1 MRVLDN
7 LENYD
12 IPSGFHLTAE
22 QEEQLAADLKE
33 IVLALIPLRSSK
45 LKTRQYFNSHLRYTS
60 NVKYAQSRPDAPQDR
75 YEFGDSYTPLPGEY
89 TWNSDLLQP
98 ALLDILRPDQWSFGY
113 VVNYIEA
120 DTAHRHNERYYKN
133 NATSDA
139 LVQFALAFDIEE
151 IRAQAKAIDD
161 PQERV
166 LFLNTKLTDYRIFEG
181 LNRDEEAWVDE
192 IVGSALRALLEEAE
206 KELKLTEGQPK
217 RTGNE
222 SPKEGRSKVV
232 SHKANNHIDSQRHV
246 LYDFSICSLPQFA
259 FMRLEVHGGCLTD
272 PEANDFAFE
281 STIKDMFRHYYDPN
295 NNYAKEDDGTP
306 NYPSFVLGLLDIYS
320 VKVQQM
326 YRNSPRV
333 GLKLLFEWMHHT
345 TAIIDRVYQSAAAT
359 QNKPKSGTSGRT
371 HEIHSIGVWPLKLY
385 LMDKLYQCFQIMYG
399 DIRPIVS
406 DTLAQIVPYNM
417 WDVQYDALRAQYTN
431 QFGLEFA
438 KRAVVKPTENR
449 RRFSQVLAEQALTFC
464 QQMSIDTGGKEDDN
478 IFKNCYG
485 PMTSLLHNY
494 FADYIKRVQA
504 ESEDAVEIDQA
515 IIAWLLSLQVE
526 VYDCYASR
534 RNSISRQVG
543 TNFRTEYSLMRF
555 FFDICEKNVFDI
567 AIEYFLDSETI
578 PLVPEKKTRD
588 TEPAPVTPEP
598 EPAPADVKP
607 EAKEGKPIHHKT
619 VDYKTLYDTWVD
631 VAFTN
636 TTLEEFT
643 YAIDQADFSTML
655 ERAKDAGTRA
665 GYIGG
670 IKYIMKSLKSYLGTN
685 WYDIACGNIGEDQ
698 DSVNKLNDGTKQI
711 KKINVKILSTCIK

>member
-7 LENYD
+7 LDNYD

-22 QEEQLAADLKE
+22 QEEQLATDLKE

-151 IRAQAKAIDD
+151 IRAQAKAINDLR
-161 PQERV
+161 ERV

-181 LNRDEEAWVDE
+181 LNRDEETWADE

-222 SPKEGRSKVV
+222 PPKEGRSKVA
-232 SHKANNHIDSQRHV
+232 SHKTSNHIDPQRLV
-246 LYDFSICSLPQFA
+246 LYDFSICSLPQFS
-259 FMRLEVHGGCLTD
+259 FMRMEVHGGCLTD
-272 PEANDFAFE
+272 PQANDFSFE
-281 STIKDMFRHYYDPN
+281 STIQSMFRQYLDPN
-295 NNYAKEDDGTP
+295 STAGKGEDGTDD
-306 NYPSFVLGLLDIYS
+306 YPSFLLGLLDAYS
-320 VKVQQM
+320 VRIQQM
-326 YRNSPRV
+326 YRNNPRT
-333 GLKLLFEWMHHT
+333 GIKLLFEWMRKT
-345 TAIIDRVYQSAAAT
+345 TGIIDAVYLANAAVQT
-359 QNKPKSGTSGRT
+359 KPKTNIPGRT
-371 HEIHSIGVWPLKLY
+371 HEIHSIGTWPLKYRL
-385 LMDKLYQCFQIMYG
+385 LDRLYQCFQIMYNN
-399 DIRPIVS
+399 IRPEVS
-406 DTLAQIVPYNM
+406 DNLSWVVPYNL
-417 WDVQYDALRAQYTN
+417 WDTQYEALKAEYTN
-431 QFGLEFA
+431 QFGLEFS
-438 KRAVVKPTENR
+438 KRAVVKPVENR

-464 QQMSIDTGGKEDDN
+464 QQMSAITNMKEDDS
-478 IFKNCYG
+478 IFRNCFN
-485 PMTSLLHNY
+485 PMTSLLHGY

-504 ESEDAVEIDQA
+504 ESEDAAEIDEA

-526 VYDCYASR
+526 IYDCYVTR
-534 RNSISRQVG
+534 RNSIRRQCG
-543 TNFRTEYSLMRF
+543 TNFRVEFAMMRF

-567 AIEYFLDSETI
+567 AVEYFQDSETI
-578 PLVPEKKTRD
+578 PLVPEKKTQD

-619 VDYKTLYDTWVD
+619 VDYKTMYDIWVD

-655 ERAKDAGTRA
+655 ERAKDAGSRA

-685 WYDIACGNIGEDQ
+685 WYDIACGNIDETA
-698 DSVNKLNDGTKQI
+698 DSINKLNDGTKQI
-711 KKINVKILSTCIK
+711 KKINVKILPSCIK